1 MTTRQISKMPIAQ
14 RLQTMEALWDSLGE
28 NRPALPSPDW
38 HRPILENRRKKIA
51 DGKAKFLT
59 LDQVRAKL
67 AR

>member
-1 MTTRQISKMPIAQ
+1 MTAQQTSRMPIAQ
-14 RLQTMEALWDSLGE
+14 RLQTMEALWDSLGAA
-28 NRPALPSPDW
+28 RSTLPSPAW
-38 HRPILENRRKKIA
+38 HRAILDERRKKIA